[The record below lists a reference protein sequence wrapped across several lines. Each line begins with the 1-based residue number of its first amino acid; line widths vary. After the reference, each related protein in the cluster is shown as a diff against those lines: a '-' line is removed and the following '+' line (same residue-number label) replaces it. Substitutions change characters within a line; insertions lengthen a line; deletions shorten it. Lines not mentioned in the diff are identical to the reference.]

1 VNKKTTGSV
10 KCGWCMTG
18 DHEDCKTQITYLDK
32 IWLCSCTECH
42 PDREKEKVEET
53 TSED

>member
-1 VNKKTTGSV
+1 
-10 KCGWCMTG
+10 MTG

-42 PDREKEKVEET
+42 PDREKEKDEEA